1 MEIKDKKSHALE
13 ILRRLEEMYPHA
25 KIALNFNDPYQLLVA
40 VVLSAQCTDK
50 RVNEVTPKVF
60 ERFPTPEAMANAPVE
75 EIEELIR
82 PTGFF
87 RNKAKN
93 LKAACKMIVE
103 EFGGEVPRTMEE
115 MLKLPGVARK
125 TANCVLYS
133 AYGEISGIAVDT
145 HVKRLSKRLGL
156 TKHDNPDKIE
166 KDLMELIPREKWGEF
181 SFALIRHGREVC
193 KARRPLCDKCGL
205 NDICPSAFKT
215 GPK

>member
-1 MEIKDKKSHALE
+1 MNEDLKKRALE
-13 ILRRLEEMYPHA
+13 ILERLERTYPHA
-25 KIALNFNDPYQLLVA
+25 TIALNYKNPYELLVA

-50 RVNEVTPKVF
+50 RVNQVTPKVF
-60 ERFPTPEAMANAPVE
+60 ERFPTPEAMAQARLD

-87 RNKAKN
+87 RNKARN
-93 LKAACKMIVE
+93 LKRACQIMVKDHD
-103 EFGGEVPRTMEE
+103 GKVPRTMNE

-133 AYGEISGIAVDT
+133 AYGEITGIPVDT

-156 TKHDNPDKIE
+156 SKNHNPDKIE
-166 KDLMELIPREKWGEF
+166 KDLMVLIPKKKWGEF

-193 KARRPLCDKCGL
+193 KAREPLCQRCVL
-205 NDICPSAFKT
+205 NDICPSALKH
-215 GPK
+215 PPA

>member
-1 MEIKDKKSHALE
+1 MKIKDKRSHAIE
-13 ILRRLEEMYPHA
+13 ILRRLEEMYPNA
-25 KIALNFNDPYQLLVA
+25 KIALNFHDPYQLLVA

-50 RVNEVTPKVF
+50 RVNEVTPRVF
-60 ERFPTPEAMANAPVE
+60 ERFPNPEAMANAPVE

-103 EFGGEVPRTMEE
+103 EFGGKVPRTMEE
-115 MLKLPGVARK
+115 MLRLPGVARK

-133 AYGEISGIAVDT
+133 AYGVISGIAVDT

-156 TKHDNPDKIE
+156 SNHDNPDKIE
-166 KDLMELIPREKWGEF
+166 KDLMELIPKEKWGDF

-205 NDICPSAFKT
+205 NDICPSALKSD
-215 GPK
+215 KK

>member
-166 KDLMELIPREKWGEF
+166 RDLMELIPREKWGEF

>member
-60 ERFPTPEAMANAPVE
+60 ERFPTPEAMANAPAE

-166 KDLMELIPREKWGEF
+166 RDLMELIPREKWGEF

>member
-166 KDLMELIPREKWGEF
+166 RDLMELIPREKWGEF

-215 GPK
+215 GSK